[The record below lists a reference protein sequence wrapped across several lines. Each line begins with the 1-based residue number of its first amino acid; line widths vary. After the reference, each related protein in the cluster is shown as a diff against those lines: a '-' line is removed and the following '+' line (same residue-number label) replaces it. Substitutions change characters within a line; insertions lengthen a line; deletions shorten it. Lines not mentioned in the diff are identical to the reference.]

1 MDESDRRNASRI
13 PHLVEIRYSS
23 DSPVLTARIT
33 DVSENGLFVEARS
46 PLPEGSLVS
55 FSFLLTNSPSDKPV
69 TGEGKVVWRQEA
81 VGMGIEF
88 TDLSDENRAKLRLF
102 VGNQAA

>member
-1 MDESDRRNASRI
+1 MDQSDRRGAGRI

-23 DSPVLTARIT
+23 DSPVLSARVT
-33 DVSENGLFVEARS
+33 DVSEKGLFVEARS
-46 PLPEGSLVS
+46 PLPEGAMVS
-55 FSFLLTNSPSDKPV
+55 FSFLLTNTPWDKPI
-69 TGEGKVVWRQEA
+69 TGQGKVVWRQEA

-88 TDLSDENRAKLRLF
+88 TDLSDENRVKLKLF